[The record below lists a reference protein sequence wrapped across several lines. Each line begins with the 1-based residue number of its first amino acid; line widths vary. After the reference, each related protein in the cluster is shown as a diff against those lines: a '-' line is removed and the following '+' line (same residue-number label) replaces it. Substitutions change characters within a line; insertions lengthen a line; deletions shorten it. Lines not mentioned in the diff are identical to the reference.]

1 MAACAD
7 AEALLRAGRTS
18 AARKAARAALYTDG
32 PDPCLYALLG
42 RAHAAEGDAD
52 HADRAEAVFREGL
65 AAFPDDLGL
74 LTAYTVLCQ
83 TAPGPA
89 RTSRAAELAARLG
102 ELGAAP
108 LPGPARGPASPEA
121 GRRPSASRVQRHD
134 ARLVLTVIG
143 HPAGAAQRAWDRARA
158 TPGDDRT
165 AVLAETLTALARRG
179 RAPLRLLVRAPLT
192 GVLGCW
198 AWFVATLLVVAAL
211 HLPVWTGLA
220 ALLGPALFP
229 LLYGMLRAARRRA
242 GRRDPAAP
250 AVGVAGVDAFPA
262 LPAVPRYTA
271 RERVTAGLVVL
282 AVALTLGVVA
292 ARFPGR

>member
-74 LTAYTVLCQ
+74 LTAYTALCRS
-83 TAPGPA
+83 APDPV
-89 RTSRAAELAARLG
+89 RTDRAAELAARLG
-102 ELGAAP
+102 ELGANGAQ
-108 LPGPARGPASPEA
+108 G
-121 GRRPSASRVQRHD
+121 RPSASRVQRHD

-143 HPAGAAQRAWDRARA
+143 HPAGAAHRAWDRART
-158 TPGDDRT
+158 TPDDDRT
-165 AVLAETLTALARRG
+165 AILAETLTALARPG

-192 GVLGCW
+192 GVVACW
-198 AWFVATLLVVAAL
+198 SWFVTTLLAVTAL
-211 HLPVWTGLA
+211 HLPAWTSLA

-229 LLYGMLRAARRRA
+229 LLYGVLRGARGRAARR
-242 GRRDPAAP
+242 AP
-250 AVGVAGVDAFPA
+250 ATPAVATGDAAFPA
-262 LPAVPRYTA
+262 LPEVPPYTA
-271 RERVTAGLVVL
+271 REKVTVGVVL
-282 AVALTLGVVA
+282 VAVAVTLGVLVV
-292 ARFPGR
+292 RLPGR